1 MTSFLS
7 ETEIRRVIEQV
18 RHPAI
23 DHTLMDLGMIKDV
36 GIEGEKVTLTFVFPF
51 PGIPIK
57 DRLIDSVRLPLINL
71 GAEVE
76 IVTTVMNQ
84 EELNKFL
91 AMEEDGW
98 KGGI

>member
-36 GIEGEKVTLTFVFPF
+36 GIEGEKVTLTFVFPI